1 MSNEDVISLIRSC
14 EYDFGYFRSII
25 KNEVDTNE
33 DNYESIIIL
42 IVIFECFSLRVEKSS
57 SLGS

>member
-1 MSNEDVISLIRSC
+1 MSNEDVISLIKSC

-25 KNEVDTNE
+25 NNGVGNNE

-42 IVIFECFSLRVEKSS
+42 FFDS
-57 SLGS
+57 